1 MITLTKGYDE
11 WLICFTGKV
20 LAEAPPAF
28 YYFKFTNRTT
38 LDEVDMW
45 LVAEQSGT
53 DRYELCFVNTNE
65 YFSDYPEGFWTY
77 EIYPSDTDQVL
88 PTEAMI
94 ESGLMYL
101 YPQTEFTPTKYD
113 EQNNTFVVYNGQ

>member
-1 MITLTKGYDE
+1 MITLYKGYTE
-11 WLICFTGKV
+11 WLIHFTGKM
-20 LAEAPPAF
+20 LAEETPDF

-45 LVAEQSGT
+45 VAPELSGT
-53 DRYELCFVNTNE
+53 DRYEFCFIHTIE
-65 YFSDYPEGFWTY
+65 YFTDYPEGFWDY
-77 EIYPSDTDQVL
+77 EIYPAENQVL
-88 PTEAMI
+88 PTEPMI

-113 EQNNTFVVYNGQ
+113 DQNNTFVVYNGQ